1 VSHVRITVSQCESLT
16 PPAGETTHT
25 PVGVIKRQSV
35 EEGGQSAAAEANT
48 SAGSEIHSYG
58 LP

>member
-1 VSHVRITVSQCESLT
+1 MKD
-16 PPAGETTHT
+16 AGETTHT